1 LLTPPLEERRIGPL
15 EPFEKRSLAGF
26 ALAALIQALLG
37 SYRAQLAGNAYLAPL
52 LPALGIIVC
61 AVLWLQRSRHAP
73 GGVLAMPLG
82 LLIATIGVYTGYS
95 AANAPFVGFVA
106 RYSVPLLL
114 VLLGAL
120 LLFAEQDWEFQ
131 RVPFA
136 LAAIAFVIAQIV
148 LTNEARIGA
157 KPLPEAHG
165 AGVEGIIGEMQVVPI
180 AQSFVAAINAHD
192 AASIAAQTTSDRRF
206 LDSRGKTIAAAPDY
220 RIDVTRWIPD
230 GQTVVAYGTA
240 SGTDW
245 STPAAFRAVIRDGKI
260 AEWQVYADLRRSG
273 E

>member
-1 LLTPPLEERRIGPL
+1 MLTPPLEERRTGPL

-37 SYRAQLAGNAYLAPL
+37 SYRAQLAGDAYLAPL
-52 LPALGIIVC
+52 LPAIGIVVC
-61 AVLWLQRSRHAP
+61 GVLWLQRSRHAA

-82 LLIATIGVYTGYS
+82 LLIATIGVYSGYS
-95 AANAPFVGFVA
+95 AMNAPFVGFVA

-131 RVPFA
+131 RVPFV
-136 LAAIAFVIAQIV
+136 LAAIAFAIAQIV
-148 LTNEARIGA
+148 LTKEARTGA
-157 KPLPEAHG
+157 NPIPESRRG
-165 AGVEGIIGEMQVVPI
+165 GVEGIIGEMQVVPI

-192 AASIAAQTTSDRRF
+192 AASIVAQTTSDRRF
-206 LDSRGKTIAAAPDY
+206 IDSLGNTVTAAPDY

-240 SGTDW
+240 SGTGW
-245 STPAAFRAVIRDGKI
+245 STPAAFRAVIRDGRI
-260 AEWQVYADLRRSG
+260 AEWQVYADMRRSAK
-273 E
+273 